1 MKAKV
6 IKLASDKG
14 KQLNAKSVLADVD
27 AGTTQFLSLK
37 SESDW
42 VSVEVRDHFLDLYQ
56 RGVMGLIKR

>member
-42 VSVEVRDHFLDLYQ
+42 VSVEVRAHVVDLY
-56 RGVMGLIKR
+56 